1 MDKKKETNSLTNYP
15 NGVYS
20 EGRKPYLPDSPLN
33 QACQGLSFSLY
44 FVTGTLFFYFN
55 GILYF
60 CKTYKFAMWI
70 IPAFISASLLGLY
83 DVFKKVSLSGN
94 AVLPVLFLNVL
105 FCCLL
110 LSPIVILSCFFPD
123 TIRHTAFF
131 LPSIPGSAH
140 ALLLLKAVIVLSSW
154 TFAYFAIKHLPLT
167 IASPI
172 KATQPIL
179 TLAGAVCFWG
189 ERLNVW
195 QWSGIL
201 LALVSLYLL
210 SWSGKKE
217 GIRFSRNKWILFM
230 VLAIV
235 SGALSGLY
243 DKFLMTRIDRMNVQ
257 IWFNFYQLFLMGGI
271 VLILWYPQRKHTT
284 PFRWKWTIP
293 FISLFLV
300 LADFAY
306 FYALS
311 HAGAMIS
318 VISLV
323 RRSGVIVT
331 FIAGAV
337 LFREKNLK
345 TKFIDLILVIAGMLL
360 IYKGTE

>member
-1 MDKKKETNSLTNYP
+1 
-15 NGVYS
+15 
-20 EGRKPYLPDSPLN
+20 
-33 QACQGLSFSLY
+33 
-44 FVTGTLFFYFN
+44 
-55 GILYF
+55 
-60 CKTYKFAMWI
+60 MWI

-83 DVFKKVSLSGN
+83 DVFKKISLSGN
-94 AVLPVLFLNVL
+94 AVLPVLFLNIF

-110 LSPIVILSCFFPD
+110 LSPVVILSCFFPD
-123 TIRHTAFF
+123 TLRNTAFF
-131 LPSIPGSAH
+131 LSSIPPSDH

-172 KATQPIL
+172 KATQPVL
-179 TLAGAVCFWG
+179 TLTGAVCLFG
-189 ERLNVW
+189 ERLNLW
-195 QWSGIL
+195 QWAGIS
-201 LALVSLYLL
+201 LAIVSLYLL
-210 SWSGKKE
+210 SWNGKRE

-230 VLAIV
+230 VLAIL

-243 DKFLMTRIDRMNVQ
+243 DKFLLTRIDRMNVQ
-257 IWFNFYQLFLMGGI
+257 IWFNFYQLLLMGGI
-271 VLILWYPQRKHTT
+271 VLLLWYPGRKHTT
-284 PFRWKWTIP
+284 PFRWKWSIP

-311 HAGAMIS
+311 RTDAMIS

-331 FIAGAV
+331 FVAGAI

-345 TKFIDLILVIAGMLL
+345 AKFIDLVLVITGMLL
-360 IYKGTE
+360 IYQGTE